1 MTFWDFLDR
10 QISRMGTRGWLVVG
24 LYALTWRSLT
34 LIHGL
39 PQFAKLE
46 EIVIQG
52 LVIQGFLGLAAAFY
66 FAASKG
72 GTDMADRNQS
82 LVEKQASAAPVPD
95 EANHNGV

>member
-1 MTFWDFLDR
+1 MTFWAFLDR
-10 QISRMGTRGWLVVG
+10 QIARMGTRGWLVVG

-34 LIHGL
+34 MIHGN
-39 PQFAKLE
+39 PAFAKLE

-72 GTDMADRNQS
+72 GVEMADRNQS
-82 LVEKQASAAPVPD
+82 LVEEQAR
-95 EANHNGV
+95 ANPPIDDTKK